1 MRPIRLL
8 VDLVYL
14 QVCRRDGS
22 DLPRPWFVADLIK
35 TDRIC
40 VIRYVYR
47 LPILQCG
54 CSFVLGFPSC
64 WRFSLGFAGICTNT
78 LLCSRYASYSH
89 SKQTV
94 LLNYDKIDQVSFLQ
108 ICRESRKFK
117 IDVARADVLGG
128 TEDFTINPK
137 APYKDGLRRRI
148 LSSEQL
154 RSHIRSIFYNSYIVR
169 LSAQGKGL
177 PQLVQR
183 LKICWDDLSVMIGIY
198 A

>member
-1 MRPIRLL
+1 
-8 VDLVYL
+8 
-14 QVCRRDGS
+14 
-22 DLPRPWFVADLIK
+22 
-35 TDRIC
+35 
-40 VIRYVYR
+40 VIR
-47 LPILQCG
+47 
-54 CSFVLGFPSC
+54 
-64 WRFSLGFAGICTNT
+64 
-78 LLCSRYASYSH
+78 
-89 SKQTV
+89 
-94 LLNYDKIDQVSFLQ
+94 DKIDQVSFLQ

-128 TEDFTINPK
+128 TQHFTVNLDAPYKDGFGRKEDTLVLGVARADVLGGTGDFTINPK

-183 LKICWDDLSVMIGIY
+183 LKIC
-198 A
+198 